1 LYEPEIIA
9 WLRSKDVRV
18 EKDPDGDERVFDSPG
33 CRRALVQYRRMLRLR
48 LDVIAQNVL
57 NANTTRDARGERN
70 PYRRRLVAD
79 KNGSIEITTDPS
91 PFQKR
96 YDPGHPDADRDGYVL
111 YPNVDKEIER
121 VNGLEAS
128 REYDGVTRVLKHF
141 DPTFA
146 GN

>member
-1 LYEPEIIA
+1 
-9 WLRSKDVRV
+9 
-18 EKDPDGDERVFDSPG
+18 
-33 CRRALVQYRRMLRLR
+33 
-48 LDVIAQNVL
+48 
-57 NANTTRDARGERN
+57 
-70 PYRRRLVAD
+70 
-79 KNGSIEITTDPS
+79 
-91 PFQKR
+91 
-96 YDPGHPDADRDGYVL
+96 VL